1 MPIQHAAYFESQV
14 QSLASERHGR
24 KFSVGIISAGTY
36 HFGTVA
42 AERMTVISGMLT
54 AKLDDD
60 GSSSEEWI
68 NYPAGTNFE
77 IAANS
82 GFDVKATV
90 DTAYQCEYL

>member
-1 MPIQHAAYFESQV
+1 MPINHNTYFDAKV
-14 QSLASERHGR
+14 QSLAGERNGR

-36 HFGTVA
+36 HFGTAA

-54 AKLDDD
+54 AKLDGTDV
-60 GSSSEEWI
+60 WV

-77 IAANS
+77 VAANS
-82 GFDVKATV
+82 GFDVKAEQ

>member
-1 MPIQHAAYFESQV
+1 MPIDHSKYFDDKV

-24 KFSVGIISAGTY
+24 KFSVGIISTGSF
-36 HFGTVA
+36 HFGTGA

-54 AKLDDD
+54 VKLDGTD
-60 GSSSEEWI
+60 EFI

-77 IAANS
+77 VAANS
-82 GFDVKATV
+82 GFDVKTTT